1 MYRMYIIIF
10 MVLGA
15 LENVLQLKSESRL
28 KKVGVWNS
36 AKYECWHFPACTDTN
51 RERRTPGQPTGVLQG
66 GMGVRRERMGGG
78 REQGKAAGV
87 PG

>member
-15 LENVLQLKSESRL
+15 LENVLQLKSESQS

-36 AKYECWHFPACTDTN
+36 AKYECWHFPACTNTNCERTKDTQATYRGVAGRDGSEK
-51 RERRTPGQPTGVLQG
+51 RE
-66 GMGVRRERMGGG
+66 EG
-78 REQGKAAGV
+78 RG
-87 PG
+87 